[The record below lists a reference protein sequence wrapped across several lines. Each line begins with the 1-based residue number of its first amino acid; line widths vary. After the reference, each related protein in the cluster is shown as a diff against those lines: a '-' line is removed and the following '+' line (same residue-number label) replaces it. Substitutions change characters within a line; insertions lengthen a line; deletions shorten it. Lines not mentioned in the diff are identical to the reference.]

1 MINQYKTSQD
11 NIAKATIAASK
22 SIIEKI
28 DSYLSTFNKS
38 DIFSFSSEKSRIEEY
53 TEKYFIFLSGIDK
66 EIRLLTDLNA
76 KCASLLIAADT
87 AMETDV
93 VIVAEQRLYA
103 FDNFEH
109 DLYNYTSTTENA
121 LLEITATASFLIN
134 KAQKFKLDVKKLIDA
149 NL

>member
-11 NIAKATIAASK
+11 NIAKATIATSK

>member
-28 DSYLSTFNKS
+28 DSYLSTFNKN
-38 DIFSFSSEKSRIEEY
+38 DILSFSSEKSRIEEY

-76 KCASLLIAADT
+76 KCASLLIAADA
-87 AMETDV
+87 AMEADV

-103 FDNFEH
+103 FDNFEY

-121 LLEITATASFLIN
+121 LLESTATAAFLIN

>member
-1 MINQYKTSQD
+1 M
-11 NIAKATIAASK
+11 
-22 SIIEKI
+22 
-28 DSYLSTFNKS
+28 
-38 DIFSFSSEKSRIEEY
+38 
-53 TEKYFIFLSGIDK
+53 
-66 EIRLLTDLNA
+66 TDLNA

>member
-121 LLEITATASFLIN
+121 LLESTATAAFLIN

>member
-11 NIAKATIAASK
+11 NIAKATMAASK

-76 KCASLLIAADT
+76 KCASLLIAADA
-87 AMETDV
+87 AMEADV

-109 DLYNYTSTTENA
+109 DLYNYTATTENA
-121 LLEITATASFLIN
+121 LLESTATAAFLIN

>member
-28 DSYLSTFNKS
+28 DSYLSTFNKN
-38 DIFSFSSEKSRIEEY
+38 DILSFSSEKSRIEEY

-76 KCASLLIAADT
+76 KCASLLIAADA
-87 AMETDV
+87 AMEADV

-109 DLYNYTSTTENA
+109 DLYNYTSTTEKA
-121 LLEITATASFLIN
+121 LLESTATAAFLIN